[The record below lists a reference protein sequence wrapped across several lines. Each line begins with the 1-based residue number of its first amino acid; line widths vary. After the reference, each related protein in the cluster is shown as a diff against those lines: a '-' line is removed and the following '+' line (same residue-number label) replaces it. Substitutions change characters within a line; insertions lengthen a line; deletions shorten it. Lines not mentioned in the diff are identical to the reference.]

1 MTSTGVTVITTWP
14 GGMDRTAQGTVSFL
28 PPVFIG
34 QRMESRRKST
44 IWSLTLCECRRTMM
58 SNLSMRKGLGFMMV
72 VVVVIVVM
80 VGVGAGEG
88 GDVRYRAMQY
98 NFLVPMGEFIR

>member
-1 MTSTGVTVITTWP
+1 
-14 GGMDRTAQGTVSFL
+14 
-28 PPVFIG
+28 
-34 QRMESRRKST
+34 
-44 IWSLTLCECRRTMM
+44 M

-72 VVVVIVVM
+72 VVVVVIVVM
-80 VGVGAGEG
+80 VGGGGGGG

>member
-1 MTSTGVTVITTWP
+1 
-14 GGMDRTAQGTVSFL
+14 
-28 PPVFIG
+28 
-34 QRMESRRKST
+34 
-44 IWSLTLCECRRTMM
+44 MM

-80 VGVGAGEG
+80 VGGGGGG

>member
-1 MTSTGVTVITTWP
+1 
-14 GGMDRTAQGTVSFL
+14 MDRTAQGTVSFL

-80 VGVGAGEG
+80 VVVCVVVMVLVLMVGGWWRCRRCQS
-88 GDVRYRAMQY
+88 D
-98 NFLVPMGEFIR
+98 